1 MMHTLM
7 TEQPAITLTGV
18 QVRTTNE
25 VEAGPDR
32 KLPQLWE
39 TYFQSQMTS
48 LIPTMHSHLIYAL
61 YTDYESDAS
70 GAYTTLIGHQVNAAN
85 SPGEDKFYQ
94 VQVPAS
100 KYLVFTTEKGPV
112 YEVVAQAWANIWA
125 YFRESEEVR
134 AYTGD
139 YELYD
144 ARNLDDSQAQIQIF
158 IAIK

>member
-1 MMHTLM
+1 MHTCI

-18 QVRTTNE
+18 HVRTTNAE
-25 VEAGPDR
+25 EAGPNR
-32 KLPQLWE
+32 RLPQLWE
-39 TYFQSQMTS
+39 TYFQSQITS
-48 LIPTMHSHLIYAL
+48 LIPTIHSHLIYAL

-70 GAYTTLIGHQVNAAN
+70 GEYTTLIGHQVADNI
-85 SPGEDKFYQ
+85 SRDEDKFHQ

-125 YFRESEEVR
+125 YFKDSEEVR

-144 ARNLDDSQAQIQIF
+144 ARHSDDSQVQIF